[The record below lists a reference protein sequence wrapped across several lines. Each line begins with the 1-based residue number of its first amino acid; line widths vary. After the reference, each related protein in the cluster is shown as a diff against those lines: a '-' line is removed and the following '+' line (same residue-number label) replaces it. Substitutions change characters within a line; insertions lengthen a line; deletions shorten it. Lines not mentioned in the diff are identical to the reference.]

1 MYHVD
6 VTWKEETVAIC
17 SDNRGNEMLCDWDS
31 DNSLSPV
38 QIMVQMVG
46 VCSMAEIVVGMKER
60 EFDSLSIGI
69 DYERNNEN
77 PRYVKNMNLIF
88 KLNTDPKWEKLIRRL
103 IEQTMTK
110 YCSVASTLS
119 GVAKISWDLK
129 LNSL

>member
-6 VTWKEETVAIC
+6 VTWKERTVALC
-17 SDNRGNEMLCDWDS
+17 SDNKGNQMLCDWDS
-31 DNSLSPV
+31 ENSLSPV

-46 VCSMAEIVVGMKER
+46 VCSMAEIVVGMKDR
-60 EFDSLSIGI
+60 DFNSLSIGI

-77 PRYVKNMNLIF
+77 PRYVKEMKLIF

-103 IEQTMTK
+103 IKQTLEK

-119 GVAKISWDLK
+119 GVAKITWDLE
-129 LNSL
+129 LN

>member
-6 VTWKEETVAIC
+6 VTWKEETVALC
-17 SDNRGNEMLCDWDS
+17 SDSRGNEMLCDWDS
-31 DNSLSPV
+31 ENSLSPV

-46 VCSMAEIVVGMKER
+46 VCSMAEIVVGMKDR
-60 EFDSLSIGI
+60 DFNSLSIGI

-77 PRYVKNMNLIF
+77 PRFVKEMNLIF

-103 IEQTMTK
+103 IEQTLNK

-119 GVAKISWDLK
+119 GVAKITWDLE
-129 LNSL
+129 LN

>member
-6 VTWKEETVAIC
+6 VTWKEETIAIC
-17 SDNRGNEMLCDWDS
+17 SDTRGNEMLCDWENE
-31 DNSLSPV
+31 NSLSPV

-69 DYERNNEN
+69 DYERNDEN
-77 PRYVKNMNLIF
+77 PRYVTKINLKF

-103 IEQTMTK
+103 IEQTMNK

-119 GVAKISWDLK
+119 GVAKITWDLE
-129 LNSL
+129 LN